1 MEKFKCKG
9 REAVE
14 PARNSKEASVGKGGG
29 DVRE

>member
-14 PARNSKEASVGKGGG
+14 PACKEQQGGQCG
-29 DVRE
+29 ERRR